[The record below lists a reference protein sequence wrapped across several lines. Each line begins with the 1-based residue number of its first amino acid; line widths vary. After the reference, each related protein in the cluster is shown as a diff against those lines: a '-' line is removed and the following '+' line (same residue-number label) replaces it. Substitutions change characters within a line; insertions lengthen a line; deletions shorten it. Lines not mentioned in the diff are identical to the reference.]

1 MGPLCPIAK
10 AAEEALF
17 HTEAV
22 TAFLCCKAG
31 VASRSP
37 KTAAEETHHCTVV
50 WAGAAEAAVCVHS
63 TPRRGPGVINTAGT
77 L

>member
-1 MGPLCPIAK
+1 M

-22 TAFLCCKAG
+22 MTCLCQDFFEES
-31 VASRSP
+31 VACHSP
-37 KTAAEETHHCTVV
+37 KTVAEGTHHCTVV
-50 WAGAAEAAVCVHS
+50 GGADAVEGAVYVHNM
-63 TPRRGPGVINTAGT
+63 PLRGPGVINTAGT